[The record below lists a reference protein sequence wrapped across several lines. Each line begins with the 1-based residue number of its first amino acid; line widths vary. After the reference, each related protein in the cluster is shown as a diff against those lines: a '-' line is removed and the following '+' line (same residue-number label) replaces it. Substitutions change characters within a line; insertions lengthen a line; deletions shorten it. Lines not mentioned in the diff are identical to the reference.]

1 MATTFNKL
9 KLPKYNEATVTFK
22 FNDQEIKVKQYLPI
36 QEKLKLISAV
46 LSKALDFNTNNFFN
60 PVQLEM
66 LGALE
71 IIYHYTDISFTDKQ
85 REEPWKLYDALE
97 CAGLV
102 DEIAARI
109 PATEYASVING
120 INDCAQAVYTYNNSA
135 LGLLDNIQRD
145 YADKEFDLSK
155 ITADISN
162 PNNLAL
168 LKQIM
173 SKG

>member
-1 MATTFNKL
+1 MATTFSKL
-9 KLPKYNEATVTFK
+9 KLPKYNEAIETFK

-36 QEKLKLISAV
+36 QQKLELIGSV

-60 PVQLEM
+60 PIQLEM

-71 IIYHYTDISFTDKQ
+71 IVYRYTDISFTEKQ

-97 CAGLV
+97 CAGLI
-102 DEIAARI
+102 DAIAAKI
-109 PATEYASVING
+109 PATEYQAVISG
-120 INDCAQAVYTYNNSA
+120 INDCAQAIYTYNNSA

-145 YADKEFDLSK
+145 YADTEFDLSK
-155 ITADISN
+155 ITANISD

-173 SKG
+173 PKG